1 MKALIAALAA
11 LTIAAPLALA
21 GHSLEEGHKMIAA
34 DVVYRDQLVVKLRP
48 DYPLDVDR
56 GALAIAGKPFRL
68 DLPQGYRAE
77 RLFKSLEATFAKE
90 RALRR
95 KGLLSKDIVDLSGYI
110 AVRYAAPLTKAEA
123 KQALTNLYRQP
134 EVEFAHFESHI
145 APAVITTV
153 LDTEALDT
161 KAGAA
166 VPRRAFGAEPT
177 PDFQDQQNY
186 LEAAP
191 RGVDAFFGWQQP
203 GGDGKGVHVVDIEFG
218 WHDEHEDLNP
228 AFWER
233 EPDKSGSYKDHG
245 TAVWGVVAAKKD
257 GKGITGIAH
266 GATVGTATYT
276 ETADA
281 FIQTAERLKS
291 EKVGVMIIELQRR
304 GPDSHK
310 WAPWEYWQE
319 VFDAFK
325 KITGE
330 YGIHI
335 IEAAGN
341 GNSNLDSPAYEGA
354 FDLSQR
360 DSGAVLVGAGG
371 PAGKDTHLKRL
382 DFSNYGSRI
391 DSFGYGMHV
400 TTTGYGDLFGKGD
413 LPRQYTAKFA
423 GTSSATPIVTGAVV
437 SVLGMALEKDATI
450 SVATMRKALR
460 ATGTKQQGTTSER
473 IGNLPDI
480 AELVEHFDSQGWR

>member
-1 MKALIAALAA
+1 MKVLIAALAT

-21 GHSLEEGHKMIAA
+21 GHSLKEGLKMIAA
-34 DVVYRDQLVVKLRP
+34 DAVYRHQLVVKLRP
-48 DYPLDVDR
+48 DYPLDVAG
-56 GALAIAGKPFRL
+56 GALTIAGKPFRL
-68 DLPQGYRAE
+68 DLPPGYRAK
-77 RLFKSLEATFAKE
+77 RLFSSLEATFAKE
-90 RALRR
+90 RALRT
-95 KGLLSKDIVDLSGYI
+95 KGLLSQDIVDLSGYI

-123 KQALTNLYRQP
+123 QRALTSLYRQP

-145 APAVITTV
+145 APAVITKAY
-153 LDTEALDT
+153 DEA
-161 KAGAA
+161 AI
-166 VPRRAFGAEPT
+166 PRRAFGAEPT

-186 LEAAP
+186 LEPAP

-203 GGDGKGVHVVDIEFG
+203 GGDGKGIHVVDIEFG
-218 WHDEHEDLNP
+218 WHKEHEDLQP

-233 EPDKSGSYKDHG
+233 EPGQSSQYKDHG

-281 FIQTAERLKS
+281 FIQTAERLKR

-360 DSGAVLVGAGG
+360 DSGAVLVGAAG
-371 PAGKDTHLKRL
+371 PAGKDSHLKRL
-382 DFSNYGSRI
+382 SFSNYGSRI
-391 DSFGYGMHV
+391 DSFGYGSHV

-413 LPRQYTAKFA
+413 MPRQYTGKFS

-437 SVLGMALEKDATI
+437 SVLGMALEKDTTI
-450 SVATMRKALR
+450 SVANMRKALR
-460 ATGTKQQGTTSER
+460 ATGTEQQGTTSER
-473 IGNLPDI
+473 IGNLPNI
-480 AELVEHFDSQGWR
+480 AELVEHFNSQGWR